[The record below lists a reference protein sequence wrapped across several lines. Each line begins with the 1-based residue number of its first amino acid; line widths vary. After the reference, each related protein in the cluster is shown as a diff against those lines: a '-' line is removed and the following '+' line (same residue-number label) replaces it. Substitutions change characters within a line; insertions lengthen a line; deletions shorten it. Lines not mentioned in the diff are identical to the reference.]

1 MTGRTMPAQ
10 ACLSYRHTCEETFML
25 SIALPT
31 SGSPRY
37 PWLADESPLNDLD
50 DAESDTELDDGD
62 TLPDEVLEQ
71 LEKEPPPPDP
81 MPDPGVM

>member
-1 MTGRTMPAQ
+1 
-10 ACLSYRHTCEETFML
+10 ML
-25 SIALPT
+25 SVTLPSDT
-31 SGSPRY
+31 PLY

-50 DAESDTELDDGD
+50 DAESETELDDGD
-62 TLPDEVLEQ
+62 TLPDEVLQQ

>member
-1 MTGRTMPAQ
+1 
-10 ACLSYRHTCEETFML
+10 ML
-25 SIALPT
+25 STDFP
-31 SGSPRY
+31 SDPPRS

-62 TLPDEVLEQ
+62 TLPDEVVEQ
-71 LEKEPPPPDP
+71 LEKEPAPPDP

>member
-1 MTGRTMPAQ
+1 MP
-10 ACLSYRHTCEETFML
+10 
-25 SIALPT
+25 SIALPNET
-31 SGSPRY
+31 TPVY

-62 TLPDEVLEQ
+62 TLPDDVLEQ
-71 LEKEPPPPDP
+71 LEKAPPPPDP

>member
-1 MTGRTMPAQ
+1 
-10 ACLSYRHTCEETFML
+10 ML
-25 SIALPT
+25 NISLP
-31 SGSPRY
+31 SHQPLY

-71 LEKEPPPPDP
+71 LEKAPPPPDP
-81 MPDPGVM
+81 MPDQGVM

>member
-1 MTGRTMPAQ
+1 MH
-10 ACLSYRHTCEETFML
+10 SETHIPGYP
-25 SIALPT
+25 STP
-31 SGSPRY
+31 

-62 TLPDEVLEQ
+62 LLPDEVIEQ

>member
-1 MTGRTMPAQ
+1 
-10 ACLSYRHTCEETFML
+10 ML
-25 SIALPT
+25 STAFPSDPPLP
-31 SGSPRY
+31 RR
-37 PWLADESPLNDLD
+37 ADESPLNDLD

-62 TLPDEVLEQ
+62 TLPEEVLEQ

>member
-1 MTGRTMPAQ
+1 
-10 ACLSYRHTCEETFML
+10 ML
-25 SIALPT
+25 TIIRSID
-31 SGSPRY
+31 SPFY

-50 DAESDTELDDGD
+50 DAQSETELDDGD

>member
-1 MTGRTMPAQ
+1 
-10 ACLSYRHTCEETFML
+10 ML
-25 SIALPT
+25 TIIRSIDP
-31 SGSPRY
+31 PFY

-50 DAESDTELDDGD
+50 DAQSETELDDGD

>member
-1 MTGRTMPAQ
+1 MP
-10 ACLSYRHTCEETFML
+10 
-25 SIALPT
+25 SIALPNET
-31 SGSPRY
+31 TPVY

-62 TLPDEVLEQ
+62 TLPEEVLEQ
-71 LEKEPPPPDP
+71 LEKAPPPPDP

>member
-1 MTGRTMPAQ
+1 
-10 ACLSYRHTCEETFML
+10 ML
-25 SIALPT
+25 SIAFPSDPT
-31 SGSPRY
+31 FH

-62 TLPDEVLEQ
+62 TLPEEVLEQ

-81 MPDPGVM
+81 IPDPGVM